1 MESLTADFPPRND
14 LHLYP
19 IYNSVPRNAA
29 MCKTI
34 KQRVKFNAP
43 PATVYELLADSKKHS
58 AVTGMKATISPKIG
72 GAFSVAEKEVTG
84 INVDLVPGKRIVQAW
99 RHRRFPEGIFSMA
112 AVTLAPTTDGG
123 TELVLTHRG
132 VPKDLI
138 PETELAW
145 REQYWS
151 RIKAYLAKTG

>member
-1 MESLTADFPPRND
+1 
-14 LHLYP
+14 
-19 IYNSVPRNAA
+19 

-34 KQRVKFNAP
+34 KQRVKFKAP
-43 PATVYELLADSKKHS
+43 PAIVYDLLADSEKLS
-58 AVTGMKATISPKIG
+58 AVTGRKATISRKVG
-72 GAFSVAEKEVTG
+72 GTFSTDGSDVSGV
-84 INVDLVPGKRIVQAW
+84 NVDLVPGRRIVRAW

-112 AVTLAPTTDGG
+112 AVTLTATSDGG

-138 PETELAW
+138 PETEQAW

-151 RIKAYLAKTG
+151 RMKAHLAANG